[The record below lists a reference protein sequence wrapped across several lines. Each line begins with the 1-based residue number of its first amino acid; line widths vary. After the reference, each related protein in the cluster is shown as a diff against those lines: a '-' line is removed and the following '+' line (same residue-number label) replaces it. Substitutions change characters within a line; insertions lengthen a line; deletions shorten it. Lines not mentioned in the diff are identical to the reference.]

1 MITKGGAPELRGMAA
16 IAMGYSGA
24 FQRVDPLTRCYAN
37 VSFRNR
43 FGQWEMLRAI
53 SRIL

>member
-1 MITKGGAPELRGMAA
+1 MITKGGDPKLRGMAA
-16 IAMGYSGA
+16 IAMGYAGA

-37 VSFRNR
+37 VSFRNG
-43 FGQWEMLRAI
+43 FGQWQMLRAI